1 MEKMRAKLLRYG
13 ISVAVGVIL
22 SLLIMILKGIFTET
36 DSVQIFN
43 ILSDSFLVPGVLLAG
58 VGLLVFASNGGIFD
72 MLAYGILL
80 IGYKFMR
87 DVTKRKY
94 RTYYDYKE
102 SRKGKKRDMA
112 FLLIVGIIFIVI
124 SAVMLIPYYILQ

>member
-1 MEKMRAKLLRYG
+1 MRAKLLRYG